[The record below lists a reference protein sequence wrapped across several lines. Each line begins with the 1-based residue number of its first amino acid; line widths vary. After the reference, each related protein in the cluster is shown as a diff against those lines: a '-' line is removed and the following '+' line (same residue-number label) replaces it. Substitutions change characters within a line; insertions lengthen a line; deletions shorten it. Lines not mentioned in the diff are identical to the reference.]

1 MKANSLRVIILLAIP
16 ILLLSGLATAQG
28 PQPPAPSYSPQ
39 GPGLPEGVP
48 PWEPEFGKPFVRP
61 ADPTTR
67 LQSTGVS
74 SIPLGQP
81 GLSFR
86 YVQTFGVT
94 REPFTETNNHFYWV
108 EGVGTVGNA
117 VWIADTL
124 AHRVLKFDA
133 SGNFL
138 QKIGKA
144 GVIDYTGTSLMRITD
159 VAEDGSGNIWVVD
172 AEASHVVKYNSSG
185 EKIGELGQA
194 WNSGSANDRF
204 ENPISIAFDGSGNI
218 YVSDSGYWGSDYG
231 NNRVQIFNS
240 SGNHLATIG
249 GGPCGTGNT
258 QLCWPRHIAIY
269 GNRLY
274 VADADNHRIQIFDI
288 SNPAAPAYVS
298 TLGTTGS
305 PGSGNNRFDTPQGV
319 AVDANYI
326 YVADTENH
334 RVQIFNRNTLA
345 YVATIG
351 GSYGTG
357 NNQFKFP
364 TDVAVDA
371 AGNIYVA
378 DYANKRVQQYNS
390 SRIYQRTYG
399 TTGVSYVASNDR
411 FYYPEGVAVGPD
423 GSIYVV
429 EGYGHRLV
437 KLNAAG
443 VPQWTVG
450 EAGQPGDDNAH
461 FGYLRDVAVGPDG
474 RIYTVEAWSNARYA
488 PGSNHRLQIFNP
500 DGSYY
505 GGFGGYGSGNYQFIA
520 PHGIAI
526 DQAGKVYIADRDNHR
541 VQIYNSQLA
550 YVATLGQTGVP
561 GSDNSHFN
569 YPFDVA
575 VDRNGTIYVADE
587 GNDRI
592 QVFDSNLQYVRTIGG
607 GGTGSDFGH
616 FEGWG
621 PHHLA
626 VDSQG
631 RLYVVDS
638 GNQRVQVFD
647 NFANGNAYLTTIG
660 GAWGTQPGR
669 FSNVLGIAIGPDDSV
684 YTSEIHNNHRIQK
697 FAPGVPGWKQ
707 VNING
712 FGDRTNGNIHALASF
727 GGQLYAGTYNSSTGA
742 QLWRMSANGT
752 WTQPI
757 SAGFGITR
765 NIGFNHLVTFNNQLY
780 IGVRNDADGA
790 SIYRSSDGTTWE
802 PVVTGGFDSAQNT
815 GVYRFEEFNGKLY
828 AGTSSWT
835 PGRGGEIWR
844 SPSGDAGTWERVVAG
859 GFDNPKNYIMRSSAV
874 HNGYL
879 YFGTQ
884 NVDTSSYMTTTGGI
898 IIRSNTGDS
907 GSWVKVTPDGLG
919 DINNYAVS
927 GLTSFGGYLYASTS
941 RWDWSGVQ
949 VWRCQNCDGSD
960 WEKVVDNGF
969 DNPNNWGISALQ
981 VFNGELYLVVGNGMT
996 GMEVWRTRTG
1006 NPGEWTKISDG
1017 GFGDSNNQSPY
1028 YNNVTVFN
1036 NRLYIGTQNGANGP
1050 EVWKKTVTADFT
1062 ASPLIGLPGTTVTFT
1077 NLSGGDVVTATWN
1090 FGDGSPALTV
1100 NHTGTVT
1107 HTYTTPGVYTV
1118 TLTVED
1124 GVDADVRTRTAYI
1137 QIAHRLFLPVVQ
1149 RNYNPLMAIYDDFN
1163 NPAFDGFYN
1172 PLKWRFWGDG
1182 NYFSAQQQGG
1192 VLVITNTPS
1201 TPANVGLD
1209 LPLAMPLERT
1219 LSQVQRFQARM
1230 KLSSGTSG
1238 TGAKIQIMSD
1248 VNGSGWWTQCGLNA
1262 YGSAPYFGCD
1272 ITNYTP
1278 GNFQAEYGVSW
1289 PTPLN
1294 FDTWYTARIEID
1306 PNTAQ
1311 VCFYLDNNLLGC
1323 HVPSNANAL
1332 KTYNNFIP
1340 RIGSWNGNA
1349 GATGI
1354 RYFDDV
1360 YITPAR

>member
-1 MKANSLRVIILLAIP
+1 MKANSLRVITLLAIS

-28 PQPPAPSYSPQ
+28 PQPPLPSYPPQ
-39 GPGLPEGVP
+39 GLGLPAEARLGT
-48 PWEPEFGKPFVRP
+48 PEFGKPFIRP
-61 ADPTTR
+61 GVPSIGI
-67 LQSTGVS
+67 QSAGTA

-94 REPFTETNNHFYWV
+94 EEPYLEDNNHFYGV
-108 EGVGTVGNA
+108 EGLGVDGNNIWVTDA
-117 VWIADTL
+117 WGD
-124 AHRVLKFDA
+124 RVVKFDSA
-133 SGNFL
+133 GNFL

-144 GVIDYTGTSLMRITD
+144 GVIDYTGTSLDYVSD
-159 VAEDGSGNIWVVD
+159 VAVDSSGNIWVVD
-172 AEASHVVKYNSSG
+172 GGAAHVVKYNSSG
-185 EKIGELGQA
+185 QKVSELGQS
-194 WNSGSANDRF
+194 WNRGSANNQFND
-204 ENPISIAFDGSGNI
+204 PISIAFDSAGNI
-218 YVSDSGYWGSDYG
+218 YISDTGLWGDDYG
-231 NNRVQIFNS
+231 NHRVQVFDS
-240 SGNHLATIG
+240 TGNYLTTIG
-249 GGPCGTGNT
+249 QTGVCGTANNQFCG
-258 QLCWPRHIAIY
+258 PRHIAVY

-274 VADADNHRIQIFDI
+274 VADA
-288 SNPAAPAYVS
+288 
-298 TLGTTGS
+298 G
-305 PGSGNNRFDTPQGV
+305 
-319 AVDANYI
+319 
-326 YVADTENH
+326 NH
-334 RVQIFNRNTLA
+334 RVQIFDITNPAAHSYVTTLGTTGVFGSDNSHFDHPEGVGVDASYIYVADSNNNRVQIFNRTTYA
-345 YVATIG
+345 YVATL
-351 GSYGTG
+351 GTGFGQG
-357 NNQFKFP
+357 NNQFNHP
-364 TDVAVDA
+364 TDVVVDST
-371 AGNIYVA
+371 GNIYVA
-378 DYANKRVQQYNS
+378 DNWNRRVQQYNS
-390 SRIYQRTYG
+390 NRVYQRTYG
-399 TTGVSYVASNDR
+399 TTGVSYVTDGYHY
-411 FYYPEGVAVGPD
+411 YYPRGVAVAQD
-423 GSIYVV
+423 GSIYIV
-429 EGYGHRLV
+429 EERGHRLV

-443 VPQWTVG
+443 VPQWTIG
-450 EAGQPGDDNAH
+450 EPGQAGSDNSH
-461 FGYLRDVAVGPDG
+461 FFGPQDVAVDSAG
-474 RIYTVEAWSNARYA
+474 RVYTVESWN
-488 PGSNHRLQIFNP
+488 NHRVQIFNSN
-500 DGSYY
+500 GTYY
-505 GGFGGYGSGNYQFIA
+505 ATLGTGWGTGNYQFKN
-520 PHGIAI
+520 PSGITI
-526 DQAGKVYIADRDNHR
+526 DRNGNIYVADSGNHR
-541 VQIYNSQLA
+541 VQIYNSSGV
-550 YVATLGQTGVP
+550 YVATLGVTGAS

-569 YPFDVA
+569 QPNDVA
-575 VDRNGTIYVADE
+575 VDSNGTIYVADE
-587 GNDRI
+587 GNDRV
-592 QVFDSNLQYVRTIGG
+592 QVFNSNLQYVRTIGG

-616 FEGWG
+616 FDGWG

-660 GAWGTQPGR
+660 GAWGTEPGR
-669 FSNVLGIAIGPDDSV
+669 FSNVVGIAIGPDDSV

-1062 ASPLIGLPGTTVTFT
+1062 ASPTVGSPGTTVTFT
-1077 NLSGGDVVTATWN
+1077 NLSGGDVVTSTWN
-1090 FGDGSPALTV
+1090 FGDGSPSLTV
-1100 NHTGTVT
+1100 THTDPVT

-1124 GVDADVRTRTAYI
+1124 GVDTDVRTRTAYI
-1137 QIAHRLFLPVVQ
+1137 QIAHRIFLPLVL
-1149 RNYNPLMAIYDDFN
+1149 RAYNPLIALYDDFN

-1172 PLKWRFWGDG
+1172 PLKWRFWGDE
-1182 NYFSAQQQGG
+1182 NYFSARQQGG
-1192 VLVITNTPS
+1192 VLVITNTLS
-1201 TPANVGLD
+1201 TPASVGLN
-1209 LPLAMPLERT
+1209 LPLAMPMERT
-1219 LSQVQRFQARM
+1219 LRQVQRFQARM

-1238 TGAKIQIMSD
+1238 TGATIQIMHD
-1248 VNGSGWWTQCGLNA
+1248 FNGSGWWTQCSLNV

-1311 VCFYLDNNLLGC
+1311 VCFYLDNNPLGC
-1323 HVPSNANAL
+1323 RIPSNANAL
-1332 KTYNNFIP
+1332 KTYNDFIP
-1340 RIGSWNGNA
+1340 RLVSWNGRA
-1349 GATGI
+1349 GATGT
-1354 RYFDDV
+1354 RYFDDI

>member
-1 MKANSLRVIILLAIP
+1 
-16 ILLLSGLATAQG
+16 
-28 PQPPAPSYSPQ
+28 
-39 GPGLPEGVP
+39 
-48 PWEPEFGKPFVRP
+48 
-61 ADPTTR
+61 
-67 LQSTGVS
+67 
-74 SIPLGQP
+74 
-81 GLSFR
+81 
-86 YVQTFGVT
+86 
-94 REPFTETNNHFYWV
+94 
-108 EGVGTVGNA
+108 
-117 VWIADTL
+117 
-124 AHRVLKFDA
+124 
-133 SGNFL
+133 
-138 QKIGKA
+138 
-144 GVIDYTGTSLMRITD
+144 
-159 VAEDGSGNIWVVD
+159 
-172 AEASHVVKYNSSG
+172 
-185 EKIGELGQA
+185 
-194 WNSGSANDRF
+194 
-204 ENPISIAFDGSGNI
+204 
-218 YVSDSGYWGSDYG
+218 
-231 NNRVQIFNS
+231 
-240 SGNHLATIG
+240 
-249 GGPCGTGNT
+249 
-258 QLCWPRHIAIY
+258 
-269 GNRLY
+269 
-274 VADADNHRIQIFDI
+274 
-288 SNPAAPAYVS
+288 
-298 TLGTTGS
+298 
-305 PGSGNNRFDTPQGV
+305 V

-378 DYANKRVQQYNS
+378 DYANKRVQKYNS

-474 RIYTVEAWSNARYA
+474 RIYTIEAWSSARYA

-616 FEGWG
+616 FDGWG

-647 NFANGNAYLTTIG
+647 NFANSNAYLTTIG
-660 GAWGTQPGR
+660 GRWGTEPGR
-669 FSNVLGIAIGPDDSV
+669 FSNILGIAIGPDDSV

-752 WTQPI
+752 WTQP
-757 SAGFGITR
+757 
-765 NIGFNHLVTFNNQLY
+765 
-780 IGVRNDADGA
+780 
-790 SIYRSSDGTTWE
+790 
-802 PVVTGGFDSAQNT
+802 
-815 GVYRFEEFNGKLY
+815 
-828 AGTSSWT
+828 
-835 PGRGGEIWR
+835 
-844 SPSGDAGTWERVVAG
+844 
-859 GFDNPKNYIMRSSAV
+859 
-874 HNGYL
+874 
-879 YFGTQ
+879 
-884 NVDTSSYMTTTGGI
+884 
-898 IIRSNTGDS
+898 
-907 GSWVKVTPDGLG
+907 
-919 DINNYAVS
+919 
-927 GLTSFGGYLYASTS
+927 
-941 RWDWSGVQ
+941 
-949 VWRCQNCDGSD
+949 
-960 WEKVVDNGF
+960 
-969 DNPNNWGISALQ
+969 
-981 VFNGELYLVVGNGMT
+981 
-996 GMEVWRTRTG
+996 
-1006 NPGEWTKISDG
+1006 
-1017 GFGDSNNQSPY
+1017 
-1028 YNNVTVFN
+1028 N
-1036 NRLYIGTQNGANGP
+1036 NRLYIGTTNWANGG

-1124 GVDADVRTRTAYI
+1124 GVDTDVRTRAAYI
-1137 QIAHRLFLPVVQ
+1137 QIAHQIFLPLIQ
-1149 RNYNPLMAIYDDFN
+1149 RAYNPLIALYDDFN

-1172 PLKWRFWGDG
+1172 PLKWQFWGDE
-1182 NYFSAQQQGG
+1182 NYFTARQQGG
-1192 VLVITNTPS
+1192 VLMITNTPS
-1201 TPANVGLD
+1201 TPADVGLD
-1209 LPLAMPLERT
+1209 LPLAMPMERT
-1219 LSQVQRFQARM
+1219 LRQVQRFQARM
-1230 KLSSGTSG
+1230 K
-1238 TGAKIQIMSD
+1238 
-1248 VNGSGWWTQCGLNA
+1248 W
-1262 YGSAPYFGCD
+1262 
-1272 ITNYTP
+1272 
-1278 GNFQAEYGVSW
+1278 
-1289 PTPLN
+1289 
-1294 FDTWYTARIEID
+1294 
-1306 PNTAQ
+1306 
-1311 VCFYLDNNLLGC
+1311 
-1323 HVPSNANAL
+1323 
-1332 KTYNNFIP
+1332 
-1340 RIGSWNGNA
+1340 
-1349 GATGI
+1349 
-1354 RYFDDV
+1354 
-1360 YITPAR
+1360 

>member
-1 MKANSLRVIILLAIP
+1 MKANSLRVITLLAIS

-28 PQPPAPSYSPQ
+28 PQPPAPPYPPQ
-39 GPGLPEGVP
+39 EPATPETLP
-48 PWEPEFGKPFVRP
+48 PWQPEGKPFGPLPSPLARTAGEGPGVR
-61 ADPTTR
+61 A
-67 LQSTGVS
+67 S

-94 REPFTETNNHFYWV
+94 ETPYISTTTHLNYPYGIGAEGNYIWIGELV
-108 EGVGTVGNA
+108 GRRALKYNADGGNLAVIGRAGVGDNPDFVLWTV
-117 VWIADTL
+117 
-124 AHRVLKFDA
+124 F
-133 SGNFL
+133 
-138 QKIGKA
+138 
-144 GVIDYTGTSLMRITD
+144 D
-159 VAEDGSGNIWVVD
+159 VAVDGGGNIWVVD
-172 AEASHVVKYNSSG
+172 GHANHVLKFDPSG
-185 EKIGELGQA
+185 NLVGELGATWQ
-194 WNSGSANDRF
+194 WGSGNDRF
-204 ENPISIAFDGSGNI
+204 GNPNSIAFDSQGNI
-218 YVSDSGYWGSDYG
+218 YVSDGGDWWTGD
-231 NNRVQIFNS
+231 N
-240 SGNHLATIG
+240 GNHRIQVFDSAGNYKATLG
-249 GGPCGTGNT
+249 TTETPGTGNY
-258 QLCWPRHIAIY
+258 QFHGPAHIAIY
-269 GNRLY
+269 NDYLY
-274 VADADNHRIQIFDI
+274 VADRGNHRVQIYQITF
-288 SNPAAPAYVS
+288 SPSFTMTYVA
-298 TLGTTGS
+298 TLGKTDVAGDD
-305 PGSGNNRFDTPQGV
+305 NDHFDNPSGV
-319 AVDANYI
+319 AVDASYI
-326 YVADTENH
+326 YVADTFNH
-334 RVQIFNRNTLA
+334 RVQVFNR
-345 YVATIG
+345 
-351 GSYGTG
+351 
-357 NNQFKFP
+357 
-364 TDVAVDA
+364 
-371 AGNIYVA
+371 
-378 DYANKRVQQYNS
+378 S
-390 SRIYQRTYG
+390 SRTYV
-399 TTGVSYVASNDR
+399 TT
-411 FYYPEGVAVGPD
+411 
-423 GSIYVV
+423 I
-429 EGYGHRLV
+429 
-437 KLNAAG
+437 
-443 VPQWTVG
+443 
-450 EAGQPGDDNAH
+450 
-461 FGYLRDVAVGPDG
+461 
-474 RIYTVEAWSNARYA
+474 
-488 PGSNHRLQIFNP
+488 
-500 DGSYY
+500 
-505 GGFGGYGSGNYQFIA
+505 GGYGSGNGQF
-520 PHGIAI
+520 
-526 DQAGKVYIADRDNHR
+526 DQPY
-541 VQIYNSQLA
+541 
-550 YVATLGQTGVP
+550 
-561 GSDNSHFN
+561 
-569 YPFDVA
+569 DVA
-575 VDRNGTIYVADE
+575 VDASGYLYVADFENSRVQQFRPAGGTTWNWWLQYGVTGVPYVTDGWHYNDPEGVAVAADGSIYIAENYGRRLVKLSADGTPQWAKPDIPGVIGYSPNDVAVGQDSRVYLAAGWEDRIRIYNPDGTLYASFGGYGNGNYQFADPQGLGVAPNGDIYVADCGNHRIQIYRPDWSYKATLGVNGQAGSDNAHFDCPRDVAIDGIGTIYVADE
-587 GNDRI
+587 GNHRV
-592 QVFDSNLQYVRTIGG
+592 QVFDSNRNYVRTIGIT
-607 GGTGSDFGH
+607 GTTGNGFDRFSD
-616 FEGWG
+616 WG
-621 PHHLA
+621 LDRLA
-626 VDSQG
+626 VDSQNRVYITDG
-631 RLYVVDS
+631 
-638 GNQRVQVFD
+638 GNNRVQVFD
-647 NFANGNAYLTTIG
+647 STGAYLTTIG
-660 GAWGTQPGR
+660 GSWGMRTGQLRGP
-669 FSNVLGIAIGPDDSV
+669 SGIAIGPDGSLYVADSD
-684 YTSEIHNNHRIQK
+684 NHRIQK

-1062 ASPLIGLPGTTVTFT
+1062 ASPTVGSPGTTVTFT
-1077 NLSGGDVVTATWN
+1077 NLSGGDVSSATWN

-1100 NHTGTVT
+1100 AHTDPVT

-1124 GVDADVRTRTAYI
+1124 GVDTDVRTRTAYI
-1137 QIAHRLFLPVVQ
+1137 QIAHRIFLPLVL
-1149 RNYNPLMAIYDDFN
+1149 RAYNPLIALYDDFN

-1172 PLKWRFWGDG
+1172 PLKWRFWGDE
-1182 NYFSAQQQGG
+1182 NYFTMRQQEG
-1192 VLVITNTPS
+1192 VMVLTSTNA
-1201 TPANVGLD
+1201 PAERDTVMV
-1209 LPLAMPLERT
+1209 ASMPLERT
-1219 LSQVQRFQARM
+1219 LRQVQRFQARLKISPDTM
-1230 KLSSGTSG
+1230 G
-1238 TGAKIQIMSD
+1238 TGAKIQIMAED
-1248 VNGSGWWTQCGLNA
+1248 IGRTGRNWWASCDLTR
-1262 YGSAPYFGCD
+1262 YGSNAYFGCSISSSD
-1272 ITNYTP
+1272 
-1278 GNFQAEYGVSW
+1278 GNEYHTGGPAQV
-1289 PTPLN
+1289 
-1294 FDTWYTARIEID
+1294 DRWYTARIEID
-1306 PNTAQ
+1306 PTTARI
-1311 VCFYLDNNLLGC
+1311 CFYQDEVSLGC
-1323 HVPSNANAL
+1323 HTPADANAL
-1332 KTYNNFIP
+1332 KAATNLTA
-1340 RIGSWNGNA
+1340 RIGAWNGNA
-1349 GATGI
+1349 NPSGTL
-1354 RYFDDV
+1354 YFDDV
-1360 YITPAR
+1360 SITPAR